1 MYVKLNPPCD
11 LGVFLRECVEGDGR
25 DDVLLEADELE
36 DSTRDEEVWM
46 QLYKNRPSRKI
57 NSQRLSS
64 REWDFQKTFSLTEN
78 QFSGKTYFY
87 TIRPSLARVA
97 ALHVEVGH
105 HAAEPGAVRRVQKVV
120 ARLGISALK
129 EVRIGK
135 NISEILPCIVT
146 IFEGGEFV

>member
-1 MYVKLNPPCD
+1 MF
-11 LGVFLRECVEGDGR
+11 LGERVEGDCG
-25 DDVLLEADELE
+25 DDVLLEADELQ
-36 DSTRDEEVWM
+36 DGARDEEV
-46 QLYKNRPSRKI
+46 
-57 NSQRLSS
+57 RLA
-64 REWDFQKTFSLTEN
+64 
-78 QFSGKTYFY
+78 
-87 TIRPSLARVA
+87 LAVA